1 MAQLT
6 DVSRHVQIVQA
17 SRVVWA
23 LEGTASAKHSPATLR
38 AMANVILVRAGGPR
52 RAASVCGACSGT
64 CNLGRGTRTGRT
76 AISGSSGRWCW
87 TPARSQEESR
97 RPGLQKR
104 GSGGHAFD
112 TLQAQPRCGAPM
124 PPPTQGSAASA
135 DHRRGTPAPSLART
149 LASARPHEHRL
160 ESARRQ
166 EEGRAHYHGAPG
178 RLGTL
183 WPAAI
188 GTGRQTDRTTG
199 ARRNVQRRR
208 PPRRARAPGSSRR
221 GSSIPFCA
229 SPTLAFPRGMRAKLL
244 LALAQLNSSENG
256 SAPCRDLH
264 STPSGSPKTLAR
276 ESGGLHGP
284 GTLGV
289 FVRTSCCSTSF
300 VARLDPFCFLKQ
312 AHEKRSFDYSWKGTL

>member
-1 MAQLT
+1 MPSTRCKRSHAAARPC
-6 DVSRHVQIVQA
+6 RH
-17 SRVVWA
+17 
-23 LEGTASAKHSPATLR
+23 
-38 AMANVILVRAGGPR
+38 PR
-52 RAASVCGACSGT
+52 RDLQPAQTIDAA
-64 CNLGRGTRTGRT
+64 LR
-76 AISGSSGRWCW
+76 
-87 TPARSQEESR
+87 
-97 RPGLQKR
+97 
-104 GSGGHAFD
+104 
-112 TLQAQPRCGAPM
+112 
-124 PPPTQGSAASA
+124 
-135 DHRRGTPAPSLART
+135 APSLART

-166 EEGRAHYHGAPG
+166 EEGRAHYYGAQG

-183 WPAAI
+183 WPTAI

-284 GTLGV
+284 
-289 FVRTSCCSTSF
+289 VRWGSSF
-300 VARLDPFCFLKQ
+300 VPLVARPRLFLSRLEE
-312 AHEKRSFDYSWKGTL
+312 A